1 MGGDTKNIIK
11 TLILSPLYFSLT
23 IRERLALV
31 RRMRIECEE
40 FLPDEPS
47 YDSMDLPEK
56 HF

>member
-1 MGGDTKNIIK
+1 MGGDTRNIIK

-31 RRMRIECEE
+31 RRMSIECQEILTE
-40 FLPDEPS
+40 KPS

-56 HF
+56 HV